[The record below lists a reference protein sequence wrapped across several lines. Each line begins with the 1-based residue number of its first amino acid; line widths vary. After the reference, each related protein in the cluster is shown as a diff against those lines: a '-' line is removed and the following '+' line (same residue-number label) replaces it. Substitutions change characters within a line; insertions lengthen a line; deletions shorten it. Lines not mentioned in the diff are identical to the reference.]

1 MRINVKFNGMPIL
14 YKTLNKRKE
23 LDIEF
28 PGKTL
33 RELIDRL
40 VMNFGTPLGKALLN
54 DEGDIDMEIRVVLNG
69 GTFLS
74 EGRMD
79 TALNDGDSIA
89 FMGAS

>member
-1 MRINVKFNGMPIL
+1 MKINAKFNGMPIL

-28 PGKTL
+28 SGKTL

-40 VMNFGTPLGKALLN
+40 VMNFGTPLKKALLN

-79 TALNDGDSIA
+79 TTLNDGDSIA